1 MSLLNDNPNR
11 FKVPT
16 ISRRTKSVGK
26 LANDMRLDETLVD
39 ILVNERV
46 SQRLVVI
53 AGSSKKERNND

>member
-1 MSLLNDNPNR
+1 MSLLNNSPNR

-16 ISRRTKSVGK
+16 ISRRTKSVRK
-26 LANDMRLDETLVD
+26 LANDMRLDKTLVD

-53 AGSSKKERNND
+53 SGSSKKERNND